1 MAKRQ
6 EITKIQVEAMEV
18 IRKQN
23 KNKNVQRR
31 LKALLMYAEGKKRN
45 DIALETGYAPTYIA
59 QLVKRLKIKGLEH
72 IVGNNYTGNH
82 RLLSFEE
89 EKKILKPFINE
100 KESGEDLVV
109 SEIQKAYEKAIGRQL
124 NSNGHIYQVLKRH
137 GIGQSI
143 QTKNEVNRIE

>member
-23 KNKNVQRR
+23 KNKNVERR
-31 LKALLMYAEGKKRN
+31 LKALLMYAEGKKRT

-59 QLVKRLKIKGLEH
+59 QLVKRLKVMGLEH
-72 IVGNNYTGNH
+72 IVGNNYSGNH

-89 EKKILKPFINE
+89 EEKLLKPFIDD
-100 KESGEDLVV
+100 KELGQALVI
-109 SEIQKAYEKAIGRQL
+109 SDIQKAYEKAIGRQL
-124 NSNGHIYQVLKRH
+124 NSKGHIYQVLKRH
-137 GIGQSI
+137 GIG
-143 QTKNEVNRIE
+143 